1 MNRYRKLVNNSLIF
15 AVGNFGS
22 KLMQFVMVPLYSYT
36 LTTSEFGKTD
46 IITTMVSL
54 LSPLIGF
61 EIFDGV
67 FRFAMDKRENKS
79 KVLSTG
85 LLLTIFVSIIAII
98 VSPVL
103 KMYIKGYYINLTTT
117 LLICT
122 LIYSLI
128 SNYIKAIGYSK
139 RFAVAGIVNTFIMVI
154 LNVVLLYYLKLGVFG
169 YLMSMILGLIVA
181 TIYLLSTK
189 GVLSNI
195 RISMFDKA
203 LAKRMLIYSIPLIPN
218 ALSWW
223 LNSASDRMFILAF
236 VGVSANGLYAMA
248 NKIPNALN
256 MVNSIFFQSWQISA
270 IEEYENSDAE
280 AFISEI
286 FELFISLLV
295 ICSVIILILIKPLF
309 WKLINHAYYSGWRLT
324 PIILWSLIYSS
335 LAGFLGT
342 IYTANKRTN
351 KILLTTAFGA
361 IVNVVASIAL
371 IHLFNIYGAA
381 LANTLSF
388 FGVLALRYYDLHA
401 DHKVNFNTEKVLL
414 IHIVYLGYSL
424 LLLTVDSYLI
434 VFVSGL
440 ISILT
445 IFLLSNRNIKKI
457 MTNLRKDIN

>member
-1 MNRYRKLVNNSLIF
+1 MNRYKKLVNNSIIF
-15 AVGNFGS
+15 AIGNFGS

-46 IITTMVSL
+46 VITTMVSL
-54 LSPLIGF
+54 LSPLVGL

-67 FRFAMDKRENKS
+67 FRFAMDRRENKS

-85 LLLTIFVSIIAII
+85 LLLTIFVSIVTII
-98 VSPVL
+98 VSPIL
-103 KMYIKGYYINLTTT
+103 GIYIKGYYINLTVT

-122 LIYSLI
+122 LFYSLI
-128 SNYIKAIGYSK
+128 SNYVKAIGYSK
-139 RFAVAGIVNTFIMVI
+139 RFAVAGIINTFIMVI
-154 LNVVLLYYLKLGVFG
+154 LNVVLLYYFKLGVFG
-169 YLMSMILGLIVA
+169 YLISMIFGLIFA
-181 TIYLLSTK
+181 TIYLLGTK

-195 RISMFDKA
+195 KISMFDKT

-223 LNSASDRMFILAF
+223 LNSASDRIFILAF

-280 AFISEI
+280 TFISEI

-295 ICSVIILILIKPLF
+295 ICSIIILILIKPLF

-324 PIILWSLIYSS
+324 PIILWALIYSS

-342 IYTANKRTN
+342 IYTATKRTN
-351 KILLTTAFGA
+351 KIFLTTAFGA
-361 IVNVVASIAL
+361 IVNVIASVVL
-371 IHLFNIYGAA
+371 IRFFNIYGAA

-388 FGVLALRYYDLHA
+388 FGVLALRYYDLYV
-401 DHKVNFNTEKVLL
+401 DHRVSLNTEKVLL
-414 IHIVYLGYSL
+414 IHIIYLGYSL
-424 LLLTVDSYLI
+424 LILTVDSYLTI
-434 VFVSGL
+434 FVSGL
-440 ISILT
+440 ISIL
-445 IFLLSNRNIKKI
+445 IVFLLSNKNIKKI
-457 MTNLRKDIN
+457 VVSLKKDVN